1 MKIAEEYVPCTCNTN
16 NCNAREGEYSTYVCL
31 MIQVFA
37 LGHENRST
45 GATKMNIYSSRS
57 HALLC
62 ITLIGV
68 SKSTGAQTIGRLS

>member
-1 MKIAEEYVPCTCNTN
+1 MKKLHNII
-16 NCNAREGEYSTYVCL
+16 L

-62 ITLIGV
+62 ITIIGV
-68 SKSTGAQTIGRLS
+68 SKSTGSQTIGRLTKSFNFCHIIFFLL